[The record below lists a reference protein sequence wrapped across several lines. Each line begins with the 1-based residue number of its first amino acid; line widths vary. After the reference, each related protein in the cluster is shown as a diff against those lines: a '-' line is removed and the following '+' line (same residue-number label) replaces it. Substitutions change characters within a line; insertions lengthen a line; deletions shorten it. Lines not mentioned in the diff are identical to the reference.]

1 MARATITVSVQLKPW
16 VVPYV
21 ELMAR
26 MGLGEAAATAVVA
39 FVNDHGVVCRAR

>member
-1 MARATITVSVQLKPW
+1 MARASITVSAQLQPW

-39 FVNDHGVVCRAR
+39 FVSDHGVVCRTR

>member
-1 MARATITVSVQLKPW
+1 MARASITLSVQLRPW

-26 MGLGEAAATAVVA
+26 MGLGEAGATAVVA
-39 FVNDHGVVCRAR
+39 FVNAHGVVCRPL